1 MAISRGIEVS
11 GVNDEESPKTLE
23 PLRDL
28 GTTIYFQK
36 ISKNYPRRICMYIAM
51 LGFIEAQKLLK
62 VQKNW

>member
-36 ISKNYPRRICMYIAM
+36 DFKELPEAVCMYIAM
-51 LGFIEAQKLLK
+51 LGYRG
-62 VQKNW
+62 